1 MYIYIHIYMAS
12 AIKFKVTTSLENFAL
27 RMGGG
32 CGIFRN
38 EGLPEMEGVVF
49 EMEVLTPLQ
58 TMHPPVLIYRGVE
71 IFEKS

>member
-1 MYIYIHIYMAS
+1 MAS

-38 EGLPEMEGVVF
+38 EGLPEI
-49 EMEVLTPLQ
+49 EVLTPLQ